1 MILLALLLQAT
12 PAPARV
18 PGVPVAPA
26 GPGQP
31 PATMVFEPV
40 ATAIATFDVDGDGR
54 TSAAELDAGVA
65 RTYAAIDTGRTDR
78 LGFIAYA
85 DWAERW
91 LGDRHALPSP
101 FEVDGNGDDK
111 ISLAELQAQF
121 ARTATRFD
129 RDKDK
134 ALTRA
139 ELLTIRTVAGGERP
153 RRGR

>member
-12 PAPARV
+12 SAPARL
-18 PGVPVAPA
+18 PGMPVAPT

-40 ATAIATFDVDGDGR
+40 AMAIAGFDADGDGK
-54 TSAAELDAGVA
+54 TTAAELDAGVA

-101 FEVDGNGDDK
+101 FEVDGDGDDK
-111 ISLAELQAQF
+111 ISRTELQTQF
-121 ARTATRFD
+121 ARTAVRFD

-134 ALTRA
+134 VLTRA
-139 ELLTIRTVAGGERP
+139 ELLTIRAVAGGERP
-153 RRGR
+153 RKGR